1 MLRHNDPLSDVTS
14 MSYACTHVASSET
27 IEMMKVLLI
36 DNLDL
41 KIYLA
46 DVSIGCSNVGGAN
59 ISGGG
64 IAGILFG
71 IAGGLVVLVLVF

>member
-1 MLRHNDPLSDVTS
+1 MYYVNNPLSDVTS

-27 IEMMKVLLI
+27 I
-36 DNLDL
+36 
-41 KIYLA
+41 
-46 DVSIGCSNVGGAN
+46 VGGAN

-71 IAGGLVVLVLVF
+71 IAGGLVVLVSVF